1 MDVFDEPVLLLTGPE
16 PDGVHLLAH
25 GGMEQGRHAFT
36 LDHGTAVALQ
46 NLLVRVYIVVDVPA

>member
-1 MDVFDEPVLLLTGPE
+1 MDVFDEPVLLLTGLE

-46 NLLVRVYIVVDVPA
+46 NLLVRV

>member
-25 GGMEQGRHAFT
+25 GGMNKAGMRSHWT
-36 LDHGTAVALQ
+36 MAL
-46 NLLVRVYIVVDVPA
+46 P